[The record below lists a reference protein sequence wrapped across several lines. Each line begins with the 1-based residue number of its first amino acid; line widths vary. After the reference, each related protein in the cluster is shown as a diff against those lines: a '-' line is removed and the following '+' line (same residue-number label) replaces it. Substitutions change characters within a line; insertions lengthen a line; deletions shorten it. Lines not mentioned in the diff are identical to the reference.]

1 VNLDLR
7 FMRACTIAALVLA
20 GCGSS
25 ETPSDDPAPAPTTA
39 ATEAPTEAASPAATA
54 PPSSGGASPAI
65 NSITVDPGDGTV
77 MIGSGPALYR
87 LAPGEKQAEIITG
100 KLSATQ
106 GEGTVSGNLVVRFA
120 GAGDLLASGHP
131 QGGGL
136 PENLGLIRSGD
147 HGDTWKSVAG
157 PEADYH
163 ELEIA
168 GDLIVAVGAESPDI
182 QVSRDGGA
190 TWEARTPPAPPID
203 VVVNTADPQQ
213 WAVSTEQGTFISND
227 GGGSWRP
234 RDTTF
239 GARLIW
245 PAKDA
250 LYSIDR
256 NGGVRV
262 STNGGRSWDER
273 GDVGGLPSEV
283 SIGRQKELLVAVVG
297 GKVRRSRDGGRTWS
311 TLTTLR

>member
-1 VNLDLR
+1 VRRDRLLG
-7 FMRACTIAALVLA
+7 RACVIAVTAAVTA
-20 GCGSS
+20 CGSS
-25 ETPSDDPAPAPTTA
+25 EDAAAPVETSAPAEAPTAAQTPAPA
-39 ATEAPTEAASPAATA
+39 
-54 PPSSGGASPAI
+54 GGTASPAI
-65 NSITVDPGDGTV
+65 NSVTVDPGDGTIV
-77 MIGSGPALYR
+77 IGSGPSLFR
-87 LAPGEKQAEIITG
+87 IAPGAKKAERITG
-100 KLSATQ
+100 KLSTAQ

-120 GAGDLLASGHP
+120 GPDDLLASGHP
-131 QGGGL
+131 QAGAL

-147 HGDTWKSVAG
+147 HGDNWKSVDG

-168 GDLIVAVGAESPDI
+168 GDLIVAVNAESPDL
-182 QVSRDGGA
+182 QVSRDGGRS
-190 TWEARTPPAPPID
+190 WEPRTPPAAPID
-203 VVVNTADPQQ
+203 VVVDPGDAER
-213 WAVSTEQGTFISND
+213 WAVSTEQGTFFSGD

-262 STNGGRSWDER
+262 SSDGGRSWDER
-273 GDVGGLPSEV
+273 GELGGLPSEV
-283 SIGRQKELLVAVVG
+283 TAGRQNELLAAVVG
-297 GKVRRSRDGGRTWS
+297 GRIRRSRDGGQTWA